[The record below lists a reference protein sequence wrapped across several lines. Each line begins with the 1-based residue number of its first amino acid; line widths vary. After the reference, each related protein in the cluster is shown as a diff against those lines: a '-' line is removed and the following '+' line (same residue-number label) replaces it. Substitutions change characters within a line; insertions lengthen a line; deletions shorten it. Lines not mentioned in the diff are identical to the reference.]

1 MVKVLVNILEESW
14 SVLGDMAPFLLFGF
28 LVAGILSVI
37 IRPELIERHLS
48 GKGIGP
54 ILKATLF
61 GIPLPLCSCGVI
73 PVAASLRRHGAS
85 KGATSAFLLSTPQ
98 TGVDSIL
105 VTYSLLGGVF
115 AIFRP
120 IAALFSGLF
129 GGALVDMF
137 SGAESDYKRVSN
149 GNAGSALNGED
160 VISVGHPVKVEDDWS
175 DGKNGNEADNRNVR
189 EGERNKGLVKGR
201 ASISC
206 KLSGGN
212 DVSGSKSNEGRESI
226 LAKIYR
232 MFKYSFVTLP
242 SDISGAL
249 LIGLLVAGVIS
260 AVVPDDY
267 FAGLLG
273 GGLTAMFVMMLLGL
287 PVYVCATA
295 SVPVAAVLI
304 GKGVS
309 PGAAFAF
316 LMTGPATNAATVAV
330 IYKMLGKGTTII
342 YLLTVAVL
350 AMAGGMMLDYIFQVT
365 HTLPGSVS
373 IWMPGEIIKS
383 VSAVILLGVLLFA
396 YVANKRK
403 SDKLHLDGGDK
414 VIKLKVGG
422 MTCNHCA
429 ESVRKG
435 LLELDRVKGVKVD
448 LQSSQVELSVE
459 GDSDIAEDL
468 LRAKIEGLG
477 YEFVGVSSEG

>member
-1 MVKVLVNILEESW
+1 MIEIVKNILVESW
-14 SVLGDMAPFLLFGF
+14 SVLGEMSPFLLFGF
-28 LVAGILSVI
+28 LIAGILSVI
-37 IRPELIERHLS
+37 IRPELIEKHLS

-73 PVAASLRRHGAS
+73 PVAASLRKHGAS

-98 TGVDSIL
+98 TGIDSIL

-120 IAALFSGLF
+120 IAALFSGLL

-137 SGAESDYKRVSN
+137 N
-149 GNAGSALNGED
+149 GNRKEDISSFNGIKHIGSGTLDEK
-160 VISVGHPVKVEDDWS
+160 PVCHNECCEPEMADEGFCKKV
-175 DGKNGNEADNRNVR
+175 
-189 EGERNKGLVKGR
+189 
-201 ASISC
+201 
-206 KLSGGN
+206 
-212 DVSGSKSNEGRESI
+212 
-226 LAKIYR
+226 YR
-232 MFKYSFVTLP
+232 VFRYAFVTLP
-242 SDISGAL
+242 ADIAGAL

-273 GGLTAMFVMMLLGL
+273 GGLSAMFVMMLLGL

-316 LMTGPATNAATVAV
+316 LMTGPATNAATVSV
-330 IYKMLGKGTTII
+330 IYKTLGKKTTVI

-350 AMAGGMMLDYIFQVT
+350 AMAGGMSLDYIFQVV
-365 HTLPGSVS
+365 HTAPGSMDM
-373 IWMPGEIIKS
+373 WMPGSIIKT
-383 VSAVILLGVLLFA
+383 VSAVVLLVILLGA
-396 YVANKRK
+396 YFINRDK
-403 SDKLHLDGGDK
+403 SDKLHLDDESK
-414 VIKLKVGG
+414 VIKLKIGG

-429 ESVRKG
+429 EAVRKG
-435 LLELDRVKGVKVD
+435 ILELDGVENVFVD
-448 LQSSQVELSVE
+448 LKKSQVFVK
-459 GDSDIAEDL
+459 AEDVDEEA
-468 LRAKIEGLG
+468 LRAKIEELG
-477 YEFVGVSSEG
+477 YVFDGFAEKE

>member
-1 MVKVLVNILEESW
+1 MFEVMHKILVESW
-14 SVLGDMAPFLLFGF
+14 SVLGDMSPFLLFGF
-28 LVAGILSVI
+28 LVAGILSVA
-37 IRPELIERHLS
+37 IRPELIEKHLS
-48 GKGIGP
+48 GEGISP

-73 PVAASLRRHGAS
+73 PVAASLRKHGAS

-137 SGAESDYKRVSN
+137 
-149 GNAGSALNGED
+149 
-160 VISVGHPVKVEDDWS
+160 
-175 DGKNGNEADNRNVR
+175 
-189 EGERNKGLVKGR
+189 NKGIDKQSIARSKEGNIKEDKKGY
-201 ASISC
+201 SDKSC
-206 KLSGGN
+206 NLDEKTGGFLS
-212 DVSGSKSNEGRESI
+212 
-226 LAKIYR
+226 KIYR
-232 MFKYSFVTLP
+232 MFKYAFVTLP
-242 SDISGAL
+242 ADIAGAL
-249 LIGLLVAGVIS
+249 LIGIFVAGVIS
-260 AVVPDDY
+260 AIVPDDY
-267 FAGLLG
+267 FAGFLG
-273 GGLTAMFVMMLLGL
+273 GGLSAMFVMMLLGL

-330 IYKMLGKGTTII
+330 IWKTLGKATTII

-350 AMAGGMMLDYIFQVT
+350 AMAGGMLLDYIFQVA
-365 HTLPGSVS
+365 HTSPGSVN
-373 IWMPGEIIKS
+373 IWMPGSIIKS
-383 VSAVILLGVLLFA
+383 VSAIVLLGVLVGA
-396 YVANKRK
+396 YFVNKNRTH
-403 SDKLHLDGGDK
+403 KLRLDVGDK
-414 VIKLKVGG
+414 VIKLKIEG
-422 MTCNHCA
+422 MTCSHCA

-435 LLELDRVKGVKVD
+435 LLELDGVDDVQVD
-448 LQSSQVELSVE
+448 LQKSQAIIVSDNFDEDDVRAMISS
-459 GDSDIAEDL
+459 
-468 LRAKIEGLG
+468 LG
-477 YEFVGVSSEG
+477 YKVIEISESSNENE